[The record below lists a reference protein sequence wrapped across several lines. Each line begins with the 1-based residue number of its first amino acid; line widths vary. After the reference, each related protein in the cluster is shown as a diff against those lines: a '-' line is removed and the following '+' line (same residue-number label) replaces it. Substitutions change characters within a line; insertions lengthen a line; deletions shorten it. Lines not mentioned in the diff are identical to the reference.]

1 MSERLMDLLDINTN
15 PHCFHLK
22 GKPRMNSSDK
32 VVQAGAIGTGDYAT
46 AIITQAEHIPNLN
59 VSIVADTNIDAAHKA
74 FQLAGI
80 DESQIV
86 VANSK
91 AEALAGIQ
99 ANKKVAVQDG
109 SLLMDLPLDVIVE
122 GTGSPTAGAVHAA
135 TALRSGKHVV
145 MVTKETEVVLGTL
158 LRRIAKENNAVYSC
172 ADGDQPSHLISL
184 IEWCREIGLEVLCGG
199 KFGEKRL
206 WVDHVKQQLISRGG
220 ETQDLSAE
228 EADLFKPLTGPDDQ
242 ARREEAIA
250 RRIEILGKR
259 AEIRTDDL
267 TELGIVANATG
278 LTIERDRLRHPVLWP
293 SEMAATLCPKTYGG
307 ILEGRGII
315 EQTTYLRAANDV
327 SMGGG
332 VYVTVHT
339 SNDYS
344 RGILSGKGH
353 MSNADGTSV
362 MLFRP
367 YHLCG
372 VETPYSLLSA
382 ALKNTPSSGWN
393 MEQRYDSY
401 GRAKADLPAGTE
413 LHGAHDDKWET
424 FLAPAVLLSS
434 EATSDPIPYHIATG
448 HKLTDD
454 VSAGTVMTQDIVGG
468 ITDSPLWQMRAEQ
481 DA

>member
-1 MSERLMDLLDINTN
+1 MTDARDPNKI
-15 PHCFHLK
+15 
-22 GKPRMNSSDK
+22 
-32 VVQAGAIGTGDYAT
+32 VQAGAIGTGDYAT
-46 AIITQAEHIPNLN
+46 AIVTQAEHIPNLN
-59 VSIVADTNIDAAHKA
+59 VSIVADTNIDAAHRA

-80 DESQIV
+80 AESEIV
-86 VANSK
+86 VASNR
-91 AEALAGIQ
+91 AEALAAIE
-99 ANKKVAVQDG
+99 ANKRVAVADG

-135 TALRSGKHVV
+135 TALRNGKHVV
-145 MVTKETEVVLGTL
+145 MVTKETEIVVGTA
-158 LRRIAKENNAVYSC
+158 LRRIAKENETVYSC

-184 IEWCREIGLEVLCGG
+184 VEWCRTIGLEVLCGG

-206 WVDHVKQQLISRGG
+206 WVDYDKGQLIYRGG
-220 ETQDLSAE
+220 KTKNLSPE
-228 EADLFKPLTGPDDQ
+228 EADLFKPLVGPDG

-250 RRIEILGKR
+250 GRIEILGET
-259 AEIRTDDL
+259 AVIRTDDL

-339 SNDYS
+339 SNEYS

-382 ALKNTPSSGWN
+382 ALKDTPSSGWQ
-393 MEQRYDSY
+393 MEQHYDSF
-401 GRAKADLPAGTE
+401 GRARVDLPAGTE

-424 FLAPAVLLSS
+424 FLAPAVSLSS

-454 VSAGTVMTQDIVGG
+454 VSTGTVMTQDIVEG
-468 ITDSPLWQMRAEQ
+468 ITDSPLWKLRAEQ